1 MSWDLEY
8 HVVQDTIVWDRNF
21 TYNNSEILSEAFGRP
36 FRELH
41 GKKGFELAPLIAAAV
56 LDITDKR
63 ALYELLEPP
72 NGWGGIND
80 VLDVLHRLALWC
92 QEKPEGWIM
101 IF

>member
-41 GKKGFELAPLIAAAV
+41 GKLGRELAPLIAAAV

-80 VLDVLHRLALWC
+80 VLDVLNHLAQWC
-92 QEKPEGWIM
+92 QEKPEGWLM